1 MTVADASEVGLATTI
16 LGAAMMGKMLEYQL
30 GAAIGPVAESVAIAL
45 TMMVTTI
52 GEHHQE
58 AAAVSLED
66 GMTLM

>member
-1 MTVADASEVGLATTI
+1 
-16 LGAAMMGKMLEYQL
+16 MMRKMLEYQL
-30 GAAIGPVAESVAIAL
+30 GSAIGPVAESVVIGL

-58 AAAVSLED
+58 AAAASLEV